1 MKKFLEFM
9 QDVPTA
15 FHATKKIK
23 EMLLEEGFIELKEQE

>member
-23 EMLLEEGFIELKEQE
+23 EMLDKNNVNYKTHW